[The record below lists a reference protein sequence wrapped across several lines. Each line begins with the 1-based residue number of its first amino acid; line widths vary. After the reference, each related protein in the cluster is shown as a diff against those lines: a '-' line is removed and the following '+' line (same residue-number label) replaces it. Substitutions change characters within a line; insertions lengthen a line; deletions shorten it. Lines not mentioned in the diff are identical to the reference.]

1 MLFFNRK
8 QKIDEILPPPPPDL
22 DMELERELL
31 QKPKFFDKIVEPE
44 KMPTPP
50 EEMEFSDL
58 INDLEGKKPAGFSI
72 KKDRILK
79 KKDEKSKKAQSKEM
93 KRWKTQIKNLEKQT
107 IKPTIKNTNEGI
119 ESELTTKGEFMENSS
134 KILEK
139 PQEILEAEQEIRDA
153 IEKIKIKEKPSFFRN
168 LFAKR
173 EGTVIKD
180 DSIEEPSIPEAISVD
195 GISFIQ
201 NKINEIRQYLTTLD
215 LENARTSYI
224 EIMSCYSS
232 MKPEE
237 KAIVYNDVREIYL
250 ERKNAEG
257 IKGNF

>member
-31 QKPKFFDKIVEPE
+31 QKPEFFDKTVDSE
-44 KMPTPP
+44 KIQTST

-58 INDLEGKKPAGFSI
+58 IDDLEGKKPAGISI

-79 KKDEKSKKAQSKEM
+79 KKHEKSKKAQSKEV
-93 KRWKTQIKNLEKQT
+93 KRWKTQIKNLEKET

-119 ESELTTKGEFMENSS
+119 ESELTIKGEITENSS

-139 PQEILEAEQEIRDA
+139 PREILEAEEEIKNA

-168 LFAKR
+168 LFAKK
-173 EGTVIKD
+173 EETVRKD
-180 DSIEEPSIPEAISVD
+180 VYIEEPRILESISVD

-201 NKINEIRQYLTTLD
+201 NKINEIRQHLTTLD
-215 LENARTSYI
+215 LENARASYI
-224 EIMSCYSS
+224 EIMRCYISL
-232 MKPEE
+232 KTED
-237 KAIVYNDVREIYL
+237 KAIVYNDIREIYL

-257 IKGNF
+257 IRGNF